1 MSGRNGTIGVLDRE
15 TAENGRWALARAGC
29 SILVAREVRTSPA
42 AAMESLRDTRTWPA
56 WSPSITAVE
65 SDDRHIREGTCGHV
79 RVGGVQ
85 LPFRV
90 TTCSSR
96 RWEWRVAGIPA
107 TGHRVEAYAGDSERC
122 RVGIEVPLAAI
133 GYVPACKRALDRFA
147 ALVERDR

>member
-1 MSGRNGTIGVLDRE
+1 MTGRNEVIGVFDRE
-15 TAENGRWALARAGC
+15 AVENGRWTLARAGC
-29 SILVAREVRTSPA
+29 SILVACEVRTSPA
-42 AAMESLRDTRTWPA
+42 AAMQSLRDTRTWPA

-65 SDDRHIREGTCGHV
+65 SDDRHIHEGTRGHLRIAGV
-79 RVGGVQ
+79 RV
-85 LPFRV
+85 PFRV
-90 TTCSSR
+90 TACSSR

-147 ALVERDR
+147 ALIEGD